1 MNKNSST
8 SELNVKLTLPDSVIE
23 EAKAVGLLAPGSLE
37 MLLRDELRRRRADR
51 LFAAADLLAALPLPP
66 LTEEE
71 VESEIQA
78 VRAQRRANAG
88 GR

>member
-1 MNKNSST
+1 MDQKDATVDLDVRLRLSDR
-8 SELNVKLTLPDSVIE
+8 EAR
-23 EAKAVGLLAPGSLE
+23 EAKAIGLLKPGSLE
-37 MLLRDELRRRRADR
+37 MLLRSELRRRRVDRLFTAADR
-51 LFAAADLLAALPLPP
+51 LSSLPLPP

>member
-1 MNKNSST
+1 MEKDAIV
-8 SELNVKLTLPDSVIE
+8 ELDVRLKLSDREVHEVQAS
-23 EAKAVGLLAPGSLE
+23 GLLNPGSLE
-37 MLLRDELRRRRADR
+37 TLLRDELKRRRVDR
-51 LFAAADLLAALPLPP
+51 LFAAADRLSSVPLPP
-66 LTEEE
+66 LTEAE

>member
-1 MNKNSST
+1 MDQKDT
-8 SELNVKLTLPDSVIE
+8 TVELDVRLTLSDR
-23 EAKAVGLLAPGSLE
+23 EAREAEARGLLAPGSLE
-37 MLLRDELRRRRADR
+37 TLLRSELRRRRMDH
-51 LFAAADLLAALPLPP
+51 LFAAADRLAALPLPP

>member
-1 MNKNSST
+1 MEKDAIV
-8 SELNVKLTLPDSVIE
+8 EVDVRLTLSDQE
-23 EAKAVGLLAPGSLE
+23 AREAKASGLLSPGSLE
-37 MLLRDELRRRRADR
+37 ALLRGELKRRRVDR
-51 LFAAADLLAALPLPP
+51 LFAAADRLSSLPFPP

>member
-1 MNKNSST
+1 MDQKEAT
-8 SELNVKLTLPDSVIE
+8 VRLDVRLTLTDSLAR
-23 EAKAVGLLAPGSLE
+23 EAKASGLLEPGSLE
-37 MLLRDELRRRRADR
+37 TLLLSELKRRRVDRLFDAADR
-51 LFAAADLLAALPLPP
+51 LASLPLPP

>member
-1 MNKNSST
+1 MEKDAT
-8 SELNVKLTLPDSVIE
+8 VELDIRLRLSDRE
-23 EAKAVGLLAPGSLE
+23 AQEAKASGLLSPGSLE
-37 MLLRDELRRRRADR
+37 TLLRSELQRRRVDR
-51 LFAAADLLAALPLPP
+51 LFAAADRLSSLPLPP

>member
-1 MNKNSST
+1 MERDAT
-8 SELNVKLTLPDSVIE
+8 VELDVRLTLSDR
-23 EAKAVGLLAPGSLE
+23 EAREVNASGLLNPGSLE
-37 MLLRDELRRRRADR
+37 TLLRSELKRRQVDR
-51 LFAAADLLAALPLPP
+51 LFAAADRLSSLPLPP

>member
-1 MNKNSST
+1 VSRK
-8 SELNVKLTLPDSVIE
+8 NVKVELDVKLLLPDSVAK
-23 EAKAVGLLAPGSLE
+23 EARESGLLEPGSLE
-37 MLLRDELRRRRADR
+37 ALLREELRRRRVDR
-51 LFAAADLLAALPLPP
+51 LFAAADRLVSVPAPP

>member
-1 MNKNSST
+1 MERDT
-8 SELNVKLTLPDSVIE
+8 IVEVDVRLTLSDQE
-23 EAKAVGLLAPGSLE
+23 AREAKASGLLSPGSLE
-37 MLLRDELRRRRADR
+37 ALLRSELKRRRVDRLFTAADR
-51 LFAAADLLAALPLPP
+51 LASLSLPP

>member
-1 MNKNSST
+1 MDQKDATVDLDVRLRLSDR
-8 SELNVKLTLPDSVIE
+8 EIR
-23 EAKAVGLLAPGSLE
+23 EAKAIGLLKPGSLE
-37 MLLRDELRRRRADR
+37 MLLRSELRRRRVDR
-51 LFAAADLLAALPLPP
+51 LFAAADRLSSLPLPP

>member
-1 MNKNSST
+1 MEKDAIVEVDVRLKLSDR
-8 SELNVKLTLPDSVIE
+8 EAREVKAS
-23 EAKAVGLLAPGSLE
+23 GLLNPGSLE
-37 MLLRDELRRRRADR
+37 TLLRSELKRRRVDR
-51 LFAAADLLAALPLPP
+51 LFAAADRLSSLPIPP
-66 LTEEE
+66 LADEE

>member
-1 MNKNSST
+1 VDKNNST
-8 SELNVKLTLPDSVIE
+8 IELNVKLTLPDSVVQ

-37 MLLRDELRRRRADR
+37 ALLRNELRRRREDR
-51 LFAAADLLAALPLPP
+51 LFAAADRLAALPVPP
-66 LTEEE
+66 LTEAE

>member
-1 MNKNSST
+1 MDQKEAT
-8 SELNVKLTLPDSVIE
+8 VRLDVRLTLSDSLAR
-23 EAKAVGLLAPGSLE
+23 EAKASGLLEPGSLE
-37 MLLRDELRRRRADR
+37 MLLRSELKRRRVDR
-51 LFAAADLLAALPLPP
+51 LFAAADRLASLPPPP

-78 VRAQRRANAG
+78 VRAQRRANAS

>member
-1 MNKNSST
+1 MEQKDTTVDLDIRLRLSDR
-8 SELNVKLTLPDSVIE
+8 EAR
-23 EAKAVGLLAPGSLE
+23 EAKAIGLLNPGSLE
-37 MLLRDELRRRRADR
+37 MLLRNELKRRRVDR
-51 LFAAADLLAALPLPP
+51 LFEASDRLSSLPLPP

-78 VRAQRRANAG
+78 VRARRRANAG